1 LALAVVSIE
10 ITGVIPS
17 VMKEVCSA
25 ALVEHKDF
33 QALREKLVAG
43 DPPSLRELER
53 GLKLVFNLSNSQAER
68 AAKTLRTLGQG
79 EPGKSR
85 NPPCPWPR

>member
-1 LALAVVSIE
+1 LALAAVFIE
-10 ITGVIPS
+10 FTG
-17 VMKEVCSA
+17 VMKEICSA
-25 ALVEHKDF
+25 ALVDHKDF

-53 GLKLVFNLSNSQAER
+53 GLKLVFSLSNSQAER
-68 AAKTLRTLGQG
+68 AAKTLRSIGRG

-85 NPPCPWPR
+85 NPPCLWPR